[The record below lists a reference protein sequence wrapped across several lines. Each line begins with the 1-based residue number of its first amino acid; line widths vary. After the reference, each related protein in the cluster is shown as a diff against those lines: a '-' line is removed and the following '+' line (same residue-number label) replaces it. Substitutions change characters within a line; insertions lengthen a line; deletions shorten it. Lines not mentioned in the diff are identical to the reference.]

1 MPIPKVIARFNRVGL
16 NRVVRQIA
24 PWLPGFGVIVH
35 VGRRSGRTYRTPV
48 NVFRHDQRYVVALT
62 YGPDVDWLK
71 NAQHA
76 GGCELETRRGRL
88 RLGTPRVYR
97 DTGRD
102 DVPALVAHILV
113 LLKVADFAAFDV
125 VAD

>member
-1 MPIPKVIARFNRVGL
+1 MPIPKVVARLNRVGL
-16 NRVVRQIA
+16 NRVVVRIA
-24 PWLPGFGVIVH
+24 PFLPGFGVIVH

-48 NVFRHDQRYVVALT
+48 NVFRHGQRYVVALT

-71 NAQHA
+71 NAQA
-76 GGCELETRRGRL
+76 TGGCELETRRRGL
-88 RLGTPRVYR
+88 KLGPPHVYR
-97 DTGRD
+97 DTGRN
-102 DVPALVAHILV
+102 DVPALTAHMLV

>member
-1 MPIPKVIARFNRVGL
+1 MPIPKVVARFNRVGL
-16 NRVVRQIA
+16 NRVVLLIA

-48 NVFRHDQRYVVALT
+48 NVFRHGQRYVVALT

-76 GGCELETRRGRL
+76 GGCELETQRRRI

-97 DTGRD
+97 DTGRE

-113 LLKVADFAAFDV
+113 LLKVADFASFHV
-125 VAD
+125 VPG